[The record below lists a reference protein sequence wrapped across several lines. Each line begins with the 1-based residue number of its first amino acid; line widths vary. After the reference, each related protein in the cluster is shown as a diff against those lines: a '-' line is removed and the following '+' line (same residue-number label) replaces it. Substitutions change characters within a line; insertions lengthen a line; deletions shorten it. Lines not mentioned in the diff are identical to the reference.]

1 MIHLYGKVQEI
12 IPTLERLGVLT
23 VTANASLPKSLART
37 KALVYD
43 GDKPPTG
50 YKVILHKK
58 LPAWTSDCPQYLLPE
73 ELTHLN
79 EGDIVSVNVENLG
92 LRVLMRK
99 ASNHNSILLTEQCNH
114 YCLMCSQPPKNAD
127 DSWLLDEAMEV
138 VRQMPSSTRE
148 IGFTGGEPTL
158 YGDRFIELMSLVKS
172 YLPKTSIHILTNG
185 RKFHDI
191 EFTRKYARIQH
202 QDMMLGIP
210 IYSDDPVTHDYVVQ
224 SKNAFNETIR
234 GILNLKSLGQKVE
247 IRVVLHK
254 QTIDR
259 LIPLVEF
266 ITRNLL
272 FVDHVALM
280 GLEITGFT
288 RANLDALWIDPFDY
302 KEKLSDAVSILR
314 SYDINASVYNLQRC
328 LVNDDILPAYRK
340 SISDWKNE
348 YLDVCSSCFKLDEC
362 GGLFTSQLRY
372 KYSNHIKPFIINDLK

>member
-1 MIHLYGKVQEI
+1 M
-12 IPTLERLGVLT
+12 
-23 VTANASLPKSLART
+23 
-37 KALVYD
+37 
-43 GDKPPTG
+43 
-50 YKVILHKK
+50 
-58 LPAWTSDCPQYLLPE
+58 PE
-73 ELTHLN
+73 ELSHLD
-79 EGDIVSVNVENLG
+79 EGDIVSLNAENLR
-92 LRVLMRK
+92 LRVLVRK

-114 YCLMCSQPPKNAD
+114 YCLMCSQPPKNVD
-127 DSWLLDEAMEV
+127 DSWLLDEAMEA
-138 VRQMPSSTRE
+138 VRQMPHNTRE

-172 YLPKTSIHILTNG
+172 YLPETSIHILSNG

-191 EFTRKYARIQH
+191 EFARKYAGIQH

-302 KEKLSDAVSILR
+302 KEKLSEAVSILR
-314 SYDINASVYNLQRC
+314 SYDMNVSVYNLQRC

-348 YLDVCSSCFKLDEC
+348 YLDVCSSCSKLDEC
-362 GGLFTSQLRY
+362 GGLFTSQLKF
-372 KYSNHIKPFIINDLK
+372 KYSQHISPFP